1 MLLDSTNC
9 FVSRYNKDRGWRNPT
24 GLCTNSPWQGVS
36 LVGEQERSTTWVL
49 YTVNKKGSET
59 RRGVKRCFEDQ
70 SSSVQISGTITPVE
84 APTPCNETPQA
95 RNTNMLPLE
104 DGTQPG
110 KKMHCDVQSDVL
122 RAVEMP
128 LSCSFKLGSFEYE
141 FTLTEFYGYWGRRG
155 SRRSC
160 KRAKKLPLQ
169 STINKKN

>member
-1 MLLDSTNC
+1 MDEEIQLDYAQILLGR
-9 FVSRYNKDRGWRNPT
+9 V
-24 GLCTNSPWQGVS
+24 SPWLGS
-36 LVGEQERSTTWVL
+36 KNGLTTWVL